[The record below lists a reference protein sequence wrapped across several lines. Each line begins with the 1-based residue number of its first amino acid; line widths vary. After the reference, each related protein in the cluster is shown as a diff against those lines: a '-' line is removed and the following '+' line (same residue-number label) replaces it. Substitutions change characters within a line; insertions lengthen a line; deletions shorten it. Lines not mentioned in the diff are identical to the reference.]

1 MCFSEQIF
9 YRKQS
14 LGVSVNSMVL
24 ETTTKGKL
32 LKGQLDPVP
41 SEFLKVDTLQTFTAA
56 LNHSNTKCILPY
68 CHSGNL
74 LQWTVNVVP
83 SHVDGASTNL
93 NGLAQTLPITEL
105 CFFVLFCFYRSL
117 VWDSSCFYS
126 DNWLYDSCHRSFL
139 EKSITTENG
148 PATSPSVS

>member
-41 SEFLKVDTLQTFTAA
+41 SEFLKVDTL
-56 LNHSNTKCILPY
+56 
-68 CHSGNL
+68 
-74 LQWTVNVVP
+74 
-83 SHVDGASTNL
+83 
-93 NGLAQTLPITEL
+93 
-105 CFFVLFCFYRSL
+105 
-117 VWDSSCFYS
+117 
-126 DNWLYDSCHRSFL
+126 
-139 EKSITTENG
+139 
-148 PATSPSVS
+148 